1 MIGQRKAWE
10 SQGFRDLVNHFAR
23 FDKAERGEL
32 ARLYRAAN
40 PEPETLALELCRAPE
55 VLIDALP
62 GALRSARTRSLLE
75 DVVLEHDLAVR
86 VEWADKLAV
95 RALSRIGVLARVDD
109 SALAR
114 QVSAPGVI
122 AAILS
127 SQIKGVRPSLYMLLG
142 RESEDRVAS
151 IASRYGVASGPL
163 IAMILELTEH
173 FRSDEMIDSML
184 SNVAEPDWLGGALMA
199 TELGGMCYW
208 QEVFGT
214 GIASEDAAG
223 EQGAKIL
230 PLMRD
235 VDRRSESSI
244 ADTLC
249 DMGLIFKLDEVG
261 VEHPMLAVP
270 EELWHNLWSLG
281 RTWLIDWVSFSFDG
295 VIDGMLKRP
304 LEQEVDGLQ
313 RRLKWLCCEAQN
325 GRLKLPMDEPN
336 VAPLIDVSALPMDA
350 CLGGMAMG
358 IELGVLAPE
367 GDDRLVVDP
376 SRVSVLDEPRAAFA
390 RQSLLS
396 WCMGGFGQGADRW
409 LAQAIGLDD
418 PWRLQVLDSM
428 LELLDGHVPA
438 WLLHE
443 GIDSQLTGMGYL
455 RTLDTSTPELL
466 TLEVGMVNSYICGAK
481 LLWIDLLSMLEDGR
495 WYSVAALDELM
506 QLVAALTLF
515 NHLAHVLEHPGMSH
529 YLPVQRAS
537 FLTDP
542 HHVSAFGG
550 WVRAIFE
557 EVFAPLGVARVD
569 GDRVWLSTKWMRIP
583 SPEGLEVELR
593 EAALREIFGDDELVF
608 SAASHV
614 SPLRAVRAAPVPGA
628 GALSL
633 DESVEFLLE
642 QTLGKQIKT
651 YDGKSLVLAD
661 ERS

>member
-23 FDKAERGEL
+23 FDKAERGDL
-32 ARLYRAAN
+32 ARLYNAAN

-55 VLIDALP
+55 ALVDALP

-75 DVVLEHDLAVR
+75 DVVLEHDLVVR

-95 RALSRIGVLARVDD
+95 RALSKIGVLARVDE
-109 SALAR
+109 SALSR

-127 SQIKGVRPSLYMLLG
+127 SQVKGVRPSLFMLLG
-142 RESEDRVAS
+142 REPEERVAS
-151 IASRYGVASGPL
+151 IAARYGVARGPVM
-163 IAMILELTEH
+163 AMILELTEH

-184 SNVAEPDWLGGALMA
+184 ANVAEPDWLGGALMA

-214 GIASEDAAG
+214 GIASDEVAG
-223 EQGAKIL
+223 GQGAKIL

-249 DMGLIFKLDEVG
+249 DMGLIFKLDEIG
-261 VEHPMLAVP
+261 AEHPMLAVP

-295 VIDGMLKRP
+295 VVDGMLSRP
-304 LEQEVDGLQ
+304 LEQEIDGLQ

-325 GRLKLPMDEPN
+325 GRIKLPMNELN
-336 VAPLIDVSALPMDA
+336 VAPLIDVSALPMDV

-358 IELGVLAPE
+358 IELGVLAPD
-367 GDDRLVVDP
+367 GDERLVVDP
-376 SRVSVLDEPRAAFA
+376 ARVSVLDEPKAAFA

-455 RTLDTSTPELL
+455 RTLDTSTHELL

-481 LLWIDLLSMLEDGR
+481 LLWIDLVSMLEDGR
-495 WYSVAALDELM
+495 WYSIAALDELM

-550 WVRAIFE
+550 WIRAVFE
-557 EVFAPLGVARVD
+557 EVFSPLGVARVD

-593 EAALREIFGDDELVF
+593 EAALREIFGDDELAF
-608 SAASHV
+608 SASSHV
-614 SPLRAVRAAPVPGA
+614 SPLRAVRAVPAPDA

-642 QTLGKQIKT
+642 QTLGKRIET